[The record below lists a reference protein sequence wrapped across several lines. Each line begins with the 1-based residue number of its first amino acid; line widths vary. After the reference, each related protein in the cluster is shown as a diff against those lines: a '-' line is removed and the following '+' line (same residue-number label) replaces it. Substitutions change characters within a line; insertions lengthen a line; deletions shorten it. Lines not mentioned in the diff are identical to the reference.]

1 MGALDDITA
10 SLTAD
15 AKSFAMRKVVDYVA
29 ADPIGR
35 LPQALTIIDKL
46 DVRDIL
52 LPHRKA
58 VRAIIE
64 SPDNNWNQLI
74 RGLWEDVDPE
84 VLRTFLQNVVVNGS
98 IVGYPSSSAPR
109 RSTDATCR
117 GRCSST
123 RRARV
128 TSAAR
133 GAGPPITA
141 TS

>member
-98 IVGYPSSSAPR
+98 IVGYPIQQRAAEEHDVALAHER
-109 RSTDATCR
+109 LAAAEQKYMDAER
-117 GRCSST
+117 LRLLDH
-123 RRARV
+123 A
-128 TSAAR
+128 
-133 GAGPPITA
+133 I
-141 TS
+141 

>member
-74 RGLWEDVDPE
+74 RGLWE
-84 VLRTFLQNVVVNGS
+84 LSL
-98 IVGYPSSSAPR
+98 IH
-109 RSTDATCR
+109 
-117 GRCSST
+117 
-123 RRARV
+123 
-128 TSAAR
+128 
-133 GAGPPITA
+133 I
-141 TS
+141 